1 MTTKGLQSL
10 EPGKGKA
17 TYAVPFSAETASIL
31 NGINVEDGTIPDLSE
46 SPTLVLPI
54 INAGLSSTDFVALN
68 GFPVEEQ
75 LTWMLPVVKVAKKT
89 ASPFRTDEYP
99 LTLMRNLIKNS
110 GIYAIASLTSPFI
123 SLILAPFLAYHLS
136 HTDYGVL
143 AVLNTV
149 ISLVAGITQLG
160 LGSSFFR
167 AYGFD
172 YVSQHDRLGVLST
185 VVVLLVSVSG
195 TTALTIVLTAPMLST
210 LLFGTASFSNP
221 VLFAALAILLQNLAL
236 PGLSWLRAENRALF
250 FSVLSIA
257 NLLATLGA
265 NIVLVGILHWGITG
279 SLIAVGVGYAVIAL
293 ATLPVILL
301 RAGVLLRFD
310 IAKGLLAFG
319 VPNVANFVSVWVLQ
333 LSDRYLLGHLGTLA
347 ETANYAVAY
356 SLGGVLSSVVI
367 APFSLA
373 WPAVMFAIAKR
384 NDATEM
390 FRHVFLWFSIILLFA
405 TFGLSLIGIGV
416 LNVLFPHTYASATP
430 IIPIIAVSIMFYG
443 IYVIFTIGVSVQ
455 RKTWFAVIFT
465 TLSALVNVGLNLI
478 LIRLYGS
485 MGAAL
490 STLLAYMV
498 LAGVAYVVNQRI
510 YPIAFQLRAFVAA
523 LLIGIV
529 LYVGSDFVTQ
539 FQETYVA
546 WSLHIIALLLYGGCL
561 VLLGKFVS
569 RGSKNS
575 L

>member
-1 MTTKGLQSL
+1 MQKT
-10 EPGKGKA
+10 EP
-17 TYAVPFSAETASIL
+17 
-31 NGINVEDGTIPDLSE
+31 
-46 SPTLVLPI
+46 
-54 INAGLSSTDFVALN
+54 SS
-68 GFPVEEQ
+68 
-75 LTWMLPVVKVAKKT
+75 
-89 ASPFRTDEYP
+89 FRCCP
-99 LTLMRNLIKNS
+99 
-110 GIYAIASLTSPFI
+110 
-123 SLILAPFLAYHLS
+123 SLIF
-136 HTDYGVL
+136 
-143 AVLNTV
+143 
-149 ISLVAGITQLG
+149 
-160 LGSSFFR
+160 
-167 AYGFD
+167 
-172 YVSQHDRLGVLST
+172 
-185 VVVLLVSVSG
+185 
-195 TTALTIVLTAPMLST
+195 
-210 LLFGTASFSNP
+210 
-221 VLFAALAILLQNLAL
+221 
-236 PGLSWLRAENRALF
+236 
-250 FSVLSIA
+250 
-257 NLLATLGA
+257 
-265 NIVLVGILHWGITG
+265 
-279 SLIAVGVGYAVIAL
+279 
-293 ATLPVILL
+293 
-301 RAGVLLRFD
+301 LRFD